1 MKWTIL
7 SAAAAALMAACGGGG
22 GGGPDFKTREEL
34 IDSETCKDCHEDHYR
49 EWSGSMHAYASDDPV
64 FRAMNA
70 RGQRETD
77 GALGDFCVKCHAPMA
92 VREGATTDGLNLDDV
107 PGQLKGVTCFFCHSV
122 DSVDGAHN
130 NPLVLADDLVMRGE
144 YDDPVDN
151 EAHPAAYSPLHDRDQ
166 ADSAQLCG
174 TCHDIVVDERAAIE
188 RTFTEW
194 QASVFSQPGG
204 ATCGQCHMDQS
215 TNLRPIAD
223 DENADV
229 AARRYHSHM
238 FPAIDVALTPDFP
251 EADAQRDA
259 VQSFLDS
266 TLQSALCVAPFGAG
280 EDAKTAIRVVLD
292 NVAAGHGFPSGSAQ
306 DRRIWIE
313 VVAYRGDEVVYQSGV
328 VPEGELVTTPPDPPD
343 PDRWLLR
350 DCMLDADGNPVSMFW
365 QADDYETNQL
375 PAQVTFDA
383 NDPAFY
389 KSHIVQFFPRD
400 SRDPSAALIP
410 GLIDR
415 VTLRV
420 LVQPMGLDVLGEL
433 VDSGDLSA
441 DIVDQMPTYE
451 IDLGDGPVLEWTAD
465 TANQEYSD
473 LDLHVT
479 ASCISLTNLNAAA
492 DKVPA
497 TNHTAC
503 QP

>member
-7 SAAAAALMAACGGGG
+7 SAAAAALLGACGGGG
-22 GGGPDFKTREEL
+22 GGRPDFKTREEL
-34 IDSETCKDCHEDHYR
+34 IDSATCKDCHQDHYR

-77 GALGDFCVKCHAPMA
+77 GELGDFCVKCHAPMA

-130 NPLVLADDLVMRGE
+130 NPLVLSDDLAMRGE

-166 ADSAQLCG
+166 ADSSQLCG
-174 TCHDIVVDERAAIE
+174 TCHDIVVNEHAAIE

-223 DENADV
+223 DDNADV
-229 AARRYHSHM
+229 AARRYHSHQ

-251 EADAQRDA
+251 EADAQREA

-266 TLQSALCVAPFGAG
+266 TLQSALCVVPFG
-280 EDAKTAIRVVLD
+280 DTKSAIRVVLD

-306 DRRIWIE
+306 DRRIWVE
-313 VVAYRGDEVVYQSGV
+313 VVAYQGDKVVYQSGV

-343 PDRWLLR
+343 DRWLLR

-375 PAQVTFDA
+375 PAQTTFDSS
-383 NDPAFY
+383 DPDFY
-389 KSHIVQFFPRD
+389 KTHIVQFFPRD
-400 SRDPSAALIP
+400 SRDPGAPMIP
-410 GLIDR
+410 GTVDR

-451 IDLGDGPVLEWTAD
+451 VDLGDGPVLEWTAD
-465 TANQEYSD
+465 TANQEYPD
-473 LDLHVT
+473 NDLHAP

-497 TNHTAC
+497 TDHTAC

>member
-1 MKWTIL
+1 MKRSIFGAL
-7 SAAAAALMAACGGGG
+7 AATVLAACGGG
-22 GGGPDFKTREEL
+22 GGGPDFKSREEL
-34 IDSETCKDCHEDHYR
+34 IDSETCKDCHEDHFR

-77 GALGDFCVKCHAPMA
+77 GELGDFCVKCHAPMA

-122 DSVDGAHN
+122 DSVEGTHN
-130 NPLVLADDLVMRGE
+130 NPLQLADDLVMRGE

-166 ADSAQLCG
+166 ADSSQLCG
-174 TCHDIVVDERAAIE
+174 TCHDILVNDRAPIE

-223 DENADV
+223 DDNADV
-229 AARRYHSHM
+229 AARRYHSHQ
-238 FPAIDVALTPDFP
+238 FPAVDVALTPDFP
-251 EADAQRDA
+251 EADVQRDA

-266 TLQSALCVAPFGAG
+266 TLQSALCVVPFGAG
-280 EDAKTAIRVVLD
+280 GDTPQSAIRVVLD

-306 DRRIWIE
+306 DRRIWVE
-313 VVAYRGDEVVYQSGV
+313 VVAYDAEGTEIYRSGV
-328 VPEGELVTTPPDPPD
+328 VEEGQSVTTQPDPPD

-350 DCMLDADGNPVSMFW
+350 DCMLDADGNQVSMFW

-375 PAQVTFDA
+375 PAQTTFDA
-383 NDPAFY
+383 SDPDFY
-389 KSHIVQFFPRD
+389 KTHIVQFFPRG
-400 SRDPSAALIP
+400 SRATDDLIEGIP
-410 GLIDR
+410 TR

-441 DIVDQMPTYE
+441 DIVEQMPTYE
-451 IDLGDGPVLEWTAD
+451 IDLGDGPILEWTSD
-465 TANQEYSD
+465 TANQEYPD
-473 LDLHVT
+473 NDLHAN

-497 TNHTAC
+497 TNNAVC